1 MNIFEKN
8 LSVWWVLSDEGAV
21 RRVLSDECELVSV

>member
-8 LSVWWVLSDEGAV
+8 LSVWIALEMGAGILLSKS
-21 RRVLSDECELVSV
+21 RS